1 MKKFFTAMVMAAA
14 FMTVVPTQAQVK
26 FGLKG
31 GLNVTNMSMDSKV
44 FDASNRTGF
53 FVGPTVLVNLPIVGL
68 GIDASAL
75 YDQRDAKLKASTTG
89 TDIDK
94 TLSQK
99 SVMIPINVRYGI
111 GLGTLASV
119 YAFAGPQF
127 GFNVGNKDQTLVE
140 NVAGWRLK
148 DSNFSIN
155 VGLGAIIANHLQI
168 SANYNIACGTTGE
181 ATVANT
187 TSTLASQLIGSTK
200 TNAWQIALAYYF

>member
-75 YDQRDAKLKASTTG
+75 YDQRDAKLKTTEG
-89 TDIDK
+89 GYDVDK

-155 VGLGAIIANHLQI
+155 VGLGAIIADHLQI

-181 ATVANT
+181 ATVANA
-187 TSTLASQLIGSTK
+187 TSALASELIGSTK